1 MADLISTQIKDLIR
15 LVREAL
21 LFQANVKPRQVMP
34 SYGRLPLEGSWF
46 VMSPSD
52 QVVPELFG
60 TALRNELQSGDS
72 SLLTAMERFKSN
84 QGTRTQFRGKKRS
97 IPSFRYASRHSTKIL
112 KRIAHPGV
120 IAGRFSL
127 FEDNWA
133 LISQDP
139 IVRQYI
145 RGYRLPFRGVP
156 PSTVRQPRSVPPLDG
171 GIQGELSALL
181 SKGVIEPIPR
191 NSKAFYSK
199 IFGVPKKEGKTRI
212 VINLKPLNK
221 LLEIEHFKM
230 EGLSMVPDLVK
241 KGDFCCKIDMADA
254 YFAVPIHPK
263 DRNYLAFMW
272 NGRGFRYKC
281 LCFGL
286 ATAPYVYSRLMRC
299 IASHLRSLGVRLI
312 HYLDD
317 WCLFA
322 QSESLLLSH
331 RDLALEMFYGL
342 GLLVNKEKSVLEP
355 VQSLTFLGLILN
367 TRDCSFAIPEE
378 MKATL
383 RNNARDLISRSRVRI
398 RDISEFLGRAN
409 FVSTAAPM
417 STFHIRS
424 LQRLV
429 NSEVVNPTLT
439 FLFNKRICLPAGAL
453 EDLVWWRDTALN
465 LPPVSFLRFS
475 PNLTLTTDASKSG
488 WGAVCLG
495 KATGGRWTKEEA
507 SNHINFLELLAV
519 LFGLRCFAQKWKDLD
534 ILIES
539 DNTTTVA
546 YLRRRGGTVSP
557 SLDMLA
563 QKIYEFAQHRGIRI
577 SAVHKPGVENIRADF
592 ESRFTLRETAEFTL
606 SDRVCRRIFTRF
618 GSPNVDLFATRL
630 NSKLPRFYAA
640 FLDPY
645 AEKLDSFAQNW
656 KGLYAY
662 AFPPFNLI
670 LRTLQKANAEEANLI
685 LVTPMW
691 KSQAWLPVAL
701 QMCAEPPLLLPKQ
714 SDLLT
719 LPNGAPHILLEQKS
733 FRLLVWRISQ
743 EAGEIGDWRRKLR
756 PQFWPAGLREL

>member
-1 MADLISTQIKDLIR
+1 MEDLISSQIKDLIR
-15 LVREAL
+15 LQREAL
-21 LFQANVKPRQVMP
+21 LYQARVKPRQVMP
-34 SYGRLPLEGSWF
+34 SYGKLPLEGSWF
-46 VMSPSD
+46 VQPLTD
-52 QVVPELFG
+52 HVVPELFG
-60 TALRNELQSGDS
+60 ASLRGELQSGDS
-72 SLLTAMERFKSN
+72 SLLKAMERF
-84 QGTRTQFRGKKRS
+84 QGARTQFRGLKR
-97 IPSFRYASRHSTKIL
+97 PTPAFRYASSRSINLL
-112 KRIAHPGV
+112 KKIAHPGE
-120 IAGRFSL
+120 IAGRFRL
-127 FEDNWA
+127 FEDNWT

-145 RGYRLPFRGVP
+145 RGYRLPFRGDP
-156 PSTVRQPRSVPPLDG
+156 PITIRQPRSAPPLDDCLR
-171 GIQGELSALL
+171 GELSALL
-181 SKGVIEPIPR
+181 SKGIIEPIPR

-221 LLEIEHFKM
+221 LLVVEHFKM
-230 EGLSMVPDLVK
+230 EGLSMVPDLVR

-272 NGRGFRYKC
+272 DGRGFRYNC

-299 IASHLRSLGVRLI
+299 IASHLRSLGVHLI

-317 WCLFA
+317 WCFFA
-322 QSESLLLSH
+322 HSESLLLSH
-331 RDLALEMFYGL
+331 RDLALETFDRL

-355 VQSLTFLGLILN
+355 VQSLPFLGLILN
-367 TRDCSFAIPEE
+367 TRDCTFSIPEE
-378 MKATL
+378 MKATI
-383 RNNARDLISRSRVRI
+383 RDNASNLISRARVRI

-417 STFHIRS
+417 STFHVRS

-429 NSEVVNPTLT
+429 NSEVTNPTLSS
-439 FLFNKRICLPAGAL
+439 LFNKRICLPTGAL
-453 EDLVWWRDTALN
+453 EDLGWWKDSVLN

-539 DNTTTVA
+539 DNISTVA
-546 YLRRRGGTVSP
+546 YLRKRGGTVSP
-557 SLDMLA
+557 SMDRLT
-563 QKIYEFAQHRGIRI
+563 QEIYVFAQRRNIRI
-577 SAVHKPGVENIRADF
+577 SAAHKPGVENIRADF
-592 ESRFTLRETAEFTL
+592 ESRYTFRETAEFSL
-606 SDRVCRRIFTRF
+606 SDKICKRIFSRF
-618 GSPNVDLFATRL
+618 GTPNVDLFATRL

-656 KGLYAY
+656 GGLYAY

-670 LRTLQKANAEEANLI
+670 LRTLQKANAEEADLI

-691 KSQAWLPVAL
+691 RSQAWLPIAL

-719 LPNGAPHILLEQKS
+719 LPDGAPHILLEQKS
-733 FRLLVWRISQ
+733 FRLLVWKISR
-743 EAGEIGDWRRKLR
+743 EAGEMGDWRRKLR